1 MTWQNDLCGRI
12 LANLLRKANRGG
24 QEPVKIQ
31 LKDASSSPSQRPS
44 TLPDPDLY
52 IVIVSYSIK
61 KSL

>member
-31 LKDASSSPSQRPS
+31 LKDASSILSQRPS
-44 TLPDPDLY
+44 TLPDADLY
-52 IVIVSYSIK
+52 IHI
-61 KSL
+61 L